1 MGVFGKGY
9 NRDTPKKEG
18 TLMPKRIVPL
28 NDTKV
33 RMTKPAE
40 KPQKF
45 FDGGGLFLLVTPT
58 GGKLWRLK
66 YRFGGSERLLCIGTY
81 PETSLAEARQRRDQ
95 ASALLAK
102 GVDPRETKKA
112 QNVAGKQEA
121 ETFEIIAREWY
132 DKFSPSW
139 APSHAKTTIRRLELF
154 IFPWL
159 GARPVKAV
167 TAPELL
173 SALRRIEAKGAL
185 ETAHRVKQV
194 CGQVFRYTI
203 ATGRAERDPS
213 GDLRGAIPPASGKHM
228 ATITDPKEI
237 AGLLR
242 SIDDYRGSIVTR
254 CALQL
259 APLVF
264 VRPGELRQAEWSE
277 FNLEMAE
284 WRIPS
289 EKMKGGAVHI
299 VPLSRQA
306 LDILREIHP
315 LTGHGRYVF
324 PSPRTDSRP
333 MSSNA
338 ILSALRRMGY
348 AKDEMSGHGFRSMAS
363 TLLNEHGW
371 NRDAIERQLAHA
383 ERNRVR
389 AAYNY
394 AEFMPERK
402 KMMQAWADYLE
413 GIKTGAKI
421 IPIQAMGSKKR
432 PLKRKSLV
440 MTYS

>member
-1 MGVFGKGY
+1 
-9 NRDTPKKEG
+9 
-18 TLMPKRIVPL
+18 MPKRITPL
-28 NDTKV
+28 TDAKV
-33 RMTKPAE
+33 RTIKPAE
-40 KPQKF
+40 KPQKL

-66 YRFGGSERLLCIGTY
+66 YRFGGIEKLLAIGAY
-81 PETSLAEARQRRDQ
+81 PQTSLAEARQKRDQ
-95 ASALLAK
+95 ASALILN
-102 GVDPRETKKA
+102 GVDPSDTKKA
-112 QNVAGKQEA
+112 QKAAGAQET
-121 ETFEIIAREWY
+121 ETFEVIAREWHT
-132 DKFSPSW
+132 KFSSSW
-139 APSHAKTTIRRLELF
+139 AASHGDKIIRRLELYV
-154 IFPWL
+154 FPWL
-159 GARPVKAV
+159 GDRPIKSI
-167 TAPELL
+167 TAPDLL
-173 SALRRIEAKGAL
+173 TVLRRIEAKGTL
-185 ETAHRVKQV
+185 ETAHRTQQN
-194 CGQVFRYTI
+194 CGQVFRYAV

-259 APLVF
+259 APLFF
-264 VRPGELRQAEWSE
+264 VRPGELRHAEWSE
-277 FNLEMAE
+277 FNLETAE
-284 WRIPS
+284 WRIPA
-289 EKMKGGAVHI
+289 EKMKAGVLHI

-306 LDILREIHP
+306 LGVLREIHP

-338 ILSALRRMGY
+338 ILSALRRMGF

-363 TLLNEHGW
+363 TLLNEQGW
-371 NRDAIERQLAHA
+371 NRDAIERQLAHG
-383 ERNRVR
+383 ERNSVR

-402 KMMQAWADYLE
+402 KMMQAWADYLAA
-413 GIKTGAKI
+413 IKSGVKI
-421 IPIQAMGSKKR
+421 ILMRTAVG
-432 PLKRKSLV
+432 
-440 MTYS
+440 

>member
-1 MGVFGKGY
+1 
-9 NRDTPKKEG
+9 
-18 TLMPKRIVPL
+18 MPKRITPL
-28 NDTKV
+28 TDTTV
-33 RMTKPAE
+33 RTIKPAE
-40 KPQKF
+40 KPQKL

-66 YRFGGSERLLCIGTY
+66 YRFGGIEKLLALGAY
-81 PETSLAEARQRRDQ
+81 PQTSLADARQKRDD
-95 ASALLAK
+95 ARAMMLN
-102 GVDPRETKKA
+102 GVDPRDIKKA
-112 QNVAGKQEA
+112 QKAAGAQEN
-121 ETFEIIAREWY
+121 ETFEVIAREWHT
-132 DKFSPSW
+132 KFSASW
-139 APSHAKTTIRRLELF
+139 AASHSNKIIRRFELYV
-154 IFPWL
+154 FPWL
-159 GARPVKAV
+159 GDRQIKSI
-167 TAPELL
+167 TAPDLL
-173 SALRRIEAKGAL
+173 SVLRRIEAKGTL
-185 ETAHRVKQV
+185 DTAHRTRQN
-194 CGQVFRYTI
+194 CGQVFRYAV

-213 GDLRGAIPPASGKHM
+213 ADLRGAIPPASGKHM

-259 APLVF
+259 APLFF
-264 VRPGELRQAEWSE
+264 VRPGELRHAEWSE
-277 FNLEMAE
+277 FNLDTAE
-284 WRIPS
+284 WRIPA
-289 EKMKGGAVHI
+289 EKMKAGVLHI

-306 LDILREIHP
+306 LGVLREIHP

-338 ILSALRRMGY
+338 ILSALRRMGF

-363 TLLNEHGW
+363 TLLNEQGW

-383 ERNRVR
+383 ERNSVR

-413 GIKTGAKI
+413 GIKAGAKI
-421 IPIQAMGSKKR
+421 IQIGSA
-432 PLKRKSLV
+432 V
-440 MTYS
+440 G

>member
-1 MGVFGKGY
+1 
-9 NRDTPKKEG
+9 
-18 TLMPKRIVPL
+18 MPKRIAPL
-28 NDTKV
+28 TDVKV
-33 RMTKPAE
+33 RTIKPSSKE
-40 KPQKF
+40 VKL

-58 GGKLWRLK
+58 GGKLWHLK
-66 YRFGGSERLLCIGTY
+66 YRIDGKEKKLTLGAYPDVSLL
-81 PETSLAEARQRRDQ
+81 EARHKRDH
-95 ASALLAK
+95 ARALVAN
-102 GVDPRETKKA
+102 GVDPSNTKKA
-112 QNVAGKQEA
+112 QKVADTQET
-121 ETFEIIAREWY
+121 ETFEVIAREWHA
-132 DKFSPSW
+132 KFSPSW
-139 APSHAKTTIRRLELF
+139 AASHGDKIIRRLELYV
-154 IFPWL
+154 FPWL
-159 GARPVKAV
+159 GTRPIKSI

-173 SALRRIEAKGAL
+173 TALRRIEAKGTL
-185 ETAHRVKQV
+185 ETAHRTQQN
-194 CGQVFRYTI
+194 CGQVFRYAV

-213 GDLRGAIPPASGKHM
+213 GDLRGAIPPASAKHM

-242 SIDDYRGSIVTR
+242 SIDDYMGGIVTR

-277 FNLEMAE
+277 FNLDAAD
-284 WRIPS
+284 WRIPA
-289 EKMKGGAVHI
+289 EKMKAGVLHI
-299 VPLSRQA
+299 VPLSSQA
-306 LDILREIHP
+306 LEVLREIHP

-363 TLLNEHGW
+363 TLLNEQGW

-383 ERNRVR
+383 ERNSVR

-394 AEFMPERK
+394 AEFLPERK
-402 KMMQAWADYLE
+402 KMMQAWADYLDNL
-413 GIKTGAKI
+413 KSLAKI
-421 IPIQAMGSKKR
+421 IPIHSAVG
-432 PLKRKSLV
+432 
-440 MTYS
+440 

>member
-1 MGVFGKGY
+1 
-9 NRDTPKKEG
+9 
-18 TLMPKRIVPL
+18 MPKRIAPL
-28 NDTKV
+28 TDTKV
-33 RMTKPAE
+33 RTTKPAD
-40 KPQKF
+40 KPQKL
-45 FDGGGLFLLVTPT
+45 FDGGGLFLLVTPS

-66 YRFGGSERLLCIGTY
+66 YRFGGTEKSLSLGRY
-81 PETSLAEARQRRDQ
+81 PETSLAEARQKRDQ

-102 GVDPRETKKA
+102 GVDPGDTKKA
-112 QNVAGKQEA
+112 QKATGMQET
-121 ETFEIIAREWY
+121 ETFEIIAREWHA
-132 DKFSPSW
+132 KFSRSW
-139 APSHAKTTIRRLELF
+139 ASSHAKTTIRRLELF

-159 GARPVKAV
+159 GNRPIKTI

-173 SALRRIEAKGAL
+173 AALRRIEAKGAL

-194 CGQVFRYTI
+194 CGQVFRYAI

-242 SIDDYRGSIVTR
+242 SIDSYRGSIVTR

-284 WRIPS
+284 WRIPA
-289 EKMKGGAVHI
+289 EKMKAGAVHI

-306 LDILREIHP
+306 LDILREIQP
-315 LTGHGRYVF
+315 LTGHAMYVF

-348 AKDEMSGHGFRSMAS
+348 AKEEMSGHGFRSMAS
-363 TLLNEHGW
+363 TLLNEQGW

-383 ERNRVR
+383 ERNSVR
-389 AAYNY
+389 AAYNH
-394 AEFMPERK
+394 AEFLPERK
-402 KMMQAWADYLE
+402 KMMQAWADYLD
-413 GIKTGAKI
+413 GIKSGAKI
-421 IPIQAMGSKKR
+421 VPIRSMG
-432 PLKRKSLV
+432 
-440 MTYS
+440 

>member
-1 MGVFGKGY
+1 
-9 NRDTPKKEG
+9 
-18 TLMPKRIVPL
+18 MPKRIAPL
-28 NDTKV
+28 TDTKV
-33 RMTKPAE
+33 RTTKPTE
-40 KPQKF
+40 KPQKL

-58 GGKLWRLK
+58 GGRLWRFK
-66 YRFGGSERLLCIGTY
+66 YRFGGSEKLLSIGTY

-102 GVDPRETKKA
+102 GIDPSETKKA
-112 QNVAGKQEA
+112 QKAAGNQET

-132 DKFSPSW
+132 AKFSPSW
-139 APSHAKTTIRRLELF
+139 ATSHAKTTIRRLELF

-159 GARPVKAV
+159 GARPVKTI

-173 SALRRIEAKGAL
+173 AALRRIEAKGAL

-194 CGQVFRYTI
+194 CGQVFRYAI

-242 SIDDYRGSIVTR
+242 SIDDYRGGIVTR

-277 FNLEMAE
+277 FNLETAE
-284 WRIPS
+284 WRIPA
-289 EKMKGGAVHI
+289 EKMKAGAVHI

-306 LDILREIHP
+306 IDILREIHP

-363 TLLNEHGW
+363 TLLNEQGW

-383 ERNRVR
+383 EKNRVR

-413 GIKTGAKI
+413 GIKSGAKI
-421 IPIQAMGSKKR
+421 IPIRATG
-432 PLKRKSLV
+432 
-440 MTYS
+440 

>member
-1 MGVFGKGY
+1 
-9 NRDTPKKEG
+9 
-18 TLMPKRIVPL
+18 MPKRITPL
-28 NDTKV
+28 TDTKV
-33 RMTKPAE
+33 RTIKPAE
-40 KPQKF
+40 KPKKL

-66 YRFGGSERLLCIGTY
+66 YRFGGIEKLLALGAY
-81 PETSLAEARQRRDQ
+81 PQTSLADARQKRDD
-95 ASALLAK
+95 ARALMLN
-102 GVDPRETKKA
+102 GVDPRDIKKA
-112 QNVAGKQEA
+112 QKAAGAQEN
-121 ETFEIIAREWY
+121 ETFEVIAREWHT
-132 DKFSPSW
+132 KFSASW
-139 APSHAKTTIRRLELF
+139 AASHSNKIIRRFELYV
-154 IFPWL
+154 FPWL
-159 GARPVKAV
+159 GDRQIKSI
-167 TAPELL
+167 TAPDLL
-173 SALRRIEAKGAL
+173 TVLRRIEAKGTL
-185 ETAHRVKQV
+185 DTAHRTRQN
-194 CGQVFRYTI
+194 CGQVFRYAV

-213 GDLRGAIPPASGKHM
+213 ADLRGAIPPASGKHM

-259 APLVF
+259 APLFF
-264 VRPGELRQAEWSE
+264 VRPGELRHAEWSE
-277 FNLEMAE
+277 FNLDAAE
-284 WRIPS
+284 WRIPA
-289 EKMKGGAVHI
+289 EKMKAGVLHI

-306 LDILREIHP
+306 LGVLREIHP

-324 PSPRTDSRP
+324 PSPRSDSRP

-338 ILSALRRMGY
+338 ILSALRRMGF

-363 TLLNEHGW
+363 TLLNEQGW

-383 ERNRVR
+383 ERNSVR

-413 GIKTGAKI
+413 GIKAGAKI
-421 IPIQAMGSKKR
+421 IQIGSA
-432 PLKRKSLV
+432 V
-440 MTYS
+440 G

>member
-1 MGVFGKGY
+1 
-9 NRDTPKKEG
+9 
-18 TLMPKRIVPL
+18 MPKRIAPL
-28 NDTKV
+28 TDTKV
-33 RMTKPAE
+33 RTTKPTE
-40 KPQKF
+40 KPQKL

-58 GGKLWRLK
+58 GGRLWRFK
-66 YRFGGSERLLCIGTY
+66 YRFGGSEKLLSIGTY

-95 ASALLAK
+95 ASALLAN
-102 GVDPRETKKA
+102 GIDPSETKKA
-112 QNVAGKQEA
+112 QKAAGNQET

-132 DKFSPSW
+132 AKFSPSW
-139 APSHAKTTIRRLELF
+139 ATSHAKTTIRRLELF

-159 GARPVKAV
+159 GARPVKTI

-173 SALRRIEAKGAL
+173 AALRRIEAKGAL

-194 CGQVFRYTI
+194 CGQVFRYAI

-242 SIDDYRGSIVTR
+242 SIDDYRGGIVTR

-277 FNLEMAE
+277 FNLETAE
-284 WRIPS
+284 WRIPA
-289 EKMKGGAVHI
+289 EKMKAGAVHI

-363 TLLNEHGW
+363 TLLNEQGW

-383 ERNRVR
+383 ERNSVR

-413 GIKTGAKI
+413 GIKSGAKI
-421 IPIQAMGSKKR
+421 IPIRSAVG
-432 PLKRKSLV
+432 
-440 MTYS
+440 

>member
-1 MGVFGKGY
+1 V
-9 NRDTPKKEG
+9 
-18 TLMPKRIVPL
+18 PKRITPL
-28 NDTKV
+28 TDAKV
-33 RMTKPAE
+33 RTIKPAE
-40 KPQKF
+40 KPQKL

-66 YRFGGSERLLCIGTY
+66 YRFGGIEKLLAIGAY
-81 PETSLAEARQRRDQ
+81 PQTSLAEARQKRDQ
-95 ASALLAK
+95 ASALILN
-102 GVDPRETKKA
+102 GVDPSDTKKA
-112 QNVAGKQEA
+112 QKAAGAQET
-121 ETFEIIAREWY
+121 ETFEVIAREWHT
-132 DKFSPSW
+132 KFSSSW
-139 APSHAKTTIRRLELF
+139 AASHGDKIIRRLELYV
-154 IFPWL
+154 FPWL
-159 GARPVKAV
+159 GDRPIKSI
-167 TAPELL
+167 TAPDLL
-173 SALRRIEAKGAL
+173 TVLRRIEAKGTL
-185 ETAHRVKQV
+185 ETAHRTQQN
-194 CGQVFRYTI
+194 CGQVFRYAV

-259 APLVF
+259 APLFF
-264 VRPGELRQAEWSE
+264 VRPSELRHAEWSE
-277 FNLEMAE
+277 FNLETAE
-284 WRIPS
+284 WRIPA
-289 EKMKGGAVHI
+289 EKMKAGVLHI

-306 LDILREIHP
+306 LGVLREIHP

-338 ILSALRRMGY
+338 ILSALRRMGF

-363 TLLNEHGW
+363 TLLNEQGW

-383 ERNRVR
+383 ERNSVR
-389 AAYNY
+389 SAYNY

-402 KMMQAWADYLE
+402 KMMQQWADYLD
-413 GIKTGAKI
+413 GIKAVAKI
-421 IPIQAMGSKKR
+421 IPI
-432 PLKRKSLV
+432 KSAAG
-440 MTYS
+440 

>member
-1 MGVFGKGY
+1 
-9 NRDTPKKEG
+9 
-18 TLMPKRIVPL
+18 MPKRIAPL
-28 NDTKV
+28 TDTKV
-33 RMTKPAE
+33 RTTKPTE
-40 KPQKF
+40 KPQKL
-45 FDGGGLFLLVTPT
+45 FDGGGLFLLVSPT
-58 GGKLWRLK
+58 GGKLWRFK
-66 YRFGGSERLLCIGTY
+66 YRFGGSEKLLCLGTY
-81 PETSLAEARQRRDQ
+81 PETSLPEARQRRDQ
-95 ASALLAK
+95 ARALLAN
-102 GVDPRETKKA
+102 GIDPIQTKKA
-112 QNVAGKQEA
+112 QKGARNQET

-132 DKFSPSW
+132 AKFSPSW

-159 GARPVKAV
+159 GDRPIKTI

-173 SALRRIEAKGAL
+173 IALRRIEAKGAL

-194 CGQVFRYTI
+194 CGQVFRYAI

-277 FNLEMAE
+277 FNLEKAE
-284 WRIPS
+284 WRIPAK
-289 EKMKGGAVHI
+289 KMKAGVVHI

-383 ERNRVR
+383 ERNSVR
-389 AAYNY
+389 AAYNH
-394 AEFMPERK
+394 AEFMPERQR
-402 KMMQAWADYLE
+402 MMQAWADYLQ
-413 GIKTGAKI
+413 GIKSEVKI
-421 IPIQAMGSKKR
+421 ISIRATG
-432 PLKRKSLV
+432 
-440 MTYS
+440 

>member
-1 MGVFGKGY
+1 
-9 NRDTPKKEG
+9 
-18 TLMPKRIVPL
+18 MPKRIAPL
-28 NDTKV
+28 TDTKV
-33 RMTKPAE
+33 RTTKPTE
-40 KPQKF
+40 KPQKL

-58 GGKLWRLK
+58 GGRLWRFK
-66 YRFGGSERLLCIGTY
+66 YRFGGSEKLLSIGTY

-95 ASALLAK
+95 ASALLAN
-102 GVDPRETKKA
+102 GIDPSETKKA
-112 QNVAGKQEA
+112 QKAAGNQET

-132 DKFSPSW
+132 AKFSPSW
-139 APSHAKTTIRRLELF
+139 ATSHAKTTIRRLEFF

-159 GARPVKAV
+159 GARPVKTI

-173 SALRRIEAKGAL
+173 AALRRIEAKGAL

-194 CGQVFRYTI
+194 CGQVFRYAI

-242 SIDDYRGSIVTR
+242 SIDDYRGGIVTR

-277 FNLEMAE
+277 FNLETAE
-284 WRIPS
+284 WRIPA
-289 EKMKGGAVHI
+289 EKMKAGAVHI

-363 TLLNEHGW
+363 TLLNEQGW

-383 ERNRVR
+383 ERNSVR

-413 GIKTGAKI
+413 GIKSGAKI
-421 IPIQAMGSKKR
+421 IPIRATG
-432 PLKRKSLV
+432 
-440 MTYS
+440 